1 MRVTKKPEERKLEIS
16 EAALELFL
24 EKGYENVSVKD
35 ITTKVNVAAGL
46 FHYYFHSKEDVLM
59 ECVRLDR
66 QKFII
71 ELNELKYFSE
81 DKSAIEK
88 INYLLSVVLHNI
100 LERTNLFRESYSI
113 NSAMLVEQAKLEV
126 LAVLS
131 DKLTEFIIQGNR
143 EKVFSCR
150 YPRETA
156 EIAVFGVNRQFR
168 MEQER
173 NPSLNQYL
181 LGEYIYIEREKY
193 RNIFMN
199 MLNMK
204 EPMGLFDF
212 EDTAM
217 ETDSGKE
224 K

>member
-71 ELNELKYFSE
+71 ELNQLKYFSE

>member
-217 ETDSGKE
+217 KTDSGKE

>member
-1 MRVTKKPEERKLEIS
+1 MEIS